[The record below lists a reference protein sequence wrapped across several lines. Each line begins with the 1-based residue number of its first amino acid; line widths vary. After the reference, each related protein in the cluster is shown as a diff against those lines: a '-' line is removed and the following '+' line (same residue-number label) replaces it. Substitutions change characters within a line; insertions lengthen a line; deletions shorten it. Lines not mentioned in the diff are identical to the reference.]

1 MLPKNNKKRRKKN
14 QISNPAIS
22 NGENEKK
29 IQKKRKKVKPAEP
42 VTRKHVS
49 VRGFIPV
56 VSNGGNEENDK
67 KKANKNKKWVILGN
81 KSDRGS
87 DLKFF

>member
-1 MLPKNNKKRRKKN
+1 LSEYTYVAQKNKKRKKN

-29 IQKKRKKVKPAEP
+29 FKKKKQVKPTEP
-42 VTRKHVS
+42 VTCRHVS
-49 VRGFIPV
+49 ERGFIPV

-67 KKANKNKKWVILGN
+67 KKTEQKQKVGQFGK
-81 KSDRGS
+81 
-87 DLKFF
+87 